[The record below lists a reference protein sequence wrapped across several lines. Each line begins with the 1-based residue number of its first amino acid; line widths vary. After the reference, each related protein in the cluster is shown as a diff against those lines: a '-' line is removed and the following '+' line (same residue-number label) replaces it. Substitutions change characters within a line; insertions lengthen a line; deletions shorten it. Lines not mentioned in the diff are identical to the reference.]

1 MTPTQVKLIDEV
13 LTPERK
19 REIVAEITEAILAME
34 RENNHESAW
43 VIIQEARG
51 SDRRNGSR
59 DRASRNMQIGDR
71 RNLVRVTM
79 NVTGLPAEP
88 V

>member
-19 REIVAEITEAILAME
+19 RGIVTEITEAIVAME
-34 RENNHESAW
+34 RENERRSAW
-43 VIIQEARG
+43 VIIQEASR
-51 SDRRNGSR
+51 SDWKNGSQ
-59 DRASRNMQIGDR
+59 DLASRNMQIGDR

-79 NVTGLPAEP
+79 SVTALPAEP